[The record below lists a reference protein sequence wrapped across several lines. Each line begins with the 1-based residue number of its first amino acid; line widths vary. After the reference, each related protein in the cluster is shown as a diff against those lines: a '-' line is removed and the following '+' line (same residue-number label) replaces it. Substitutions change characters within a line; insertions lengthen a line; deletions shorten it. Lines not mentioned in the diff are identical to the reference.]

1 MKRRSVVG
9 QMLATALLLAGGA
22 IAATSAPPE
31 LDQPGAEIQRE
42 DPDISLL
49 QPLLP
54 PFTATRIERDPDA
67 EDCGPLS
74 LSPSGRYLFAEVRA
88 GDRQSVLLLDADGK
102 LLRDLTREQA
112 AFASAA
118 WGSSD
123 QQLHLELRGEAGARP
138 RFLNHNPVT
147 AATGAA
153 LPGGLPEWALGGK
166 DYLLAIATAERAPGK
181 TVPSGYQRYTSA
193 HAPIGR
199 PLAAEAP
206 VWSGDGQWLA
216 FLSAA
221 ARNTEPAPAVQL
233 REVRV
238 LPARGEVPRVV
249 ISRGGWDRLAKEQA
263 WQQATGP
270 DTLAWSPG
278 ADALYGL
285 CTARAE
291 LEGQR
296 FLVRLDVRTP
306 RRDVLPVPPSTEI
319 VSVSADARH
328 WIVRLGSRLYRLD
341 FKVPAPKKRPAGV
354 TSATFR
360 N

>member
-9 QMLATALLLAGGA
+9 RTLAIVLLLAGGG
-22 IAATSAPPE
+22 IAAMGAPLD

-42 DPDISLL
+42 DPDVSLL

-54 PFTATRIERDPDA
+54 SFTATRIERDPDV
-67 EDCGPLS
+67 EGWGPLS

-123 QQLHLELRGEAGARP
+123 QQLLLELRGEAGARP

-166 DYLLAIATAERAPGK
+166 DYLLALATAERAPGK

-221 ARNTEPAPAVQL
+221 VRDMEPATAAL

-238 LPARGEVPRVV
+238 LPARGDVPRVV

-270 DTLAWSPG
+270 ESLAWSPG
-278 ADALYGL
+278 AEALFCL
-285 CTARAE
+285 CTARTE
-291 LEGQR
+291 LDGQR

-341 FKVPAPKKRPAGV
+341 FKVPPPKKRPAGV
-354 TSATFR
+354 ASATVS